1 MSTLGRREEKVV
13 GNGLLGCAWWEL
25 GGNLLQKIL
34 WTLRFYVHSWMCVIF
49 TMKEFYRK
57 ARGD

>member
-1 MSTLGRREEKVV
+1 MASWSVPGGGQGGRLFQES
-13 GNGLLGCAWWEL
+13 
-25 GGNLLQKIL
+25 L

-49 TMKEFYRK
+49 TMKEFYQK

>member
-1 MSTLGRREEKVV
+1 MREEKVV

-25 GGNLLQKIL
+25 GGNLLQESF

-49 TMKEFYRK
+49 TMKEFYQK